1 MVRFRVAYTYI
12 MKNLK
17 TNKINNNAK
26 SYLAKLLATE
36 NISVEHKKVKTAYF
50 DVKSRLLVLPI
61 WKNMNEDITDLLI
74 AHEVGH
80 ALFTPQSGWEDSIIK
95 RKIPKSFLNV
105 IEDARIEK
113 LIKRK
118 YPGLSQSF
126 IRGYRDLINNN
137 FFGTKDKD
145 LDNML
150 LIDRLNIHFKSSH
163 VESPITFTDTYEND
177 VVSRMEK
184 LETFEDVINLAEELS
199 KYCKEEQEEKE
210 QEMQMNGFDDHDFDD
225 FDDEDMDDQ
234 DGDDTS
240 DPSDDEEE
248 QEEEENDSKESDS
261 EGEEEEKDSEEQ
273 KDPINREEPS
283 HGTQSEQEIKGE
295 KAKPVAPPE
304 EVSAETDQSWE
315 NKKENLLDPKSK
327 NNDYIN
333 IHSYKNVNDYITDYK
348 IVLKDFDSIFK
359 KPYREETKDSSAQ
372 RAISKMLLKY
382 RQFNKDQSK
391 KVSYMVK
398 EYEMKKAAAAY
409 SRTKQDKSGI
419 IDPLK
424 LHSYKYNDDIFK
436 RMAITPDGKNHG
448 MMMFIDWSG
457 SMGDKM
463 QPTIHQ
469 LMNLTMFCQ
478 KVNIPFEV
486 YAFSNDS
493 YNRWDREAKHETPK
507 GKSHPKYEEGDI
519 TVDERL
525 NLINFISSR
534 MNAKEYE
541 KGMINLFMLSEKYDN
556 TYYSRRRLYNM
567 DSEEYNAFEE
577 KRNYISSLPHEPN
590 GYSLASTPLN
600 DCVMAAM
607 PMVNAFRKRYAIDK
621 MNTIFLTDGSSDG
634 NDRKVTFAPSVSE
647 KEKRYMTKHSSGY
660 YIVNADYDANL
671 VLRDTKTKKEY
682 MTGYRE
688 MTDHLLEALRE
699 RTGTKVLG
707 FYIASG
713 KKIDRWT
720 MEKYFPTY
728 SLDGQKV
735 FNRKKVLAEFR
746 KNKCLVVKHNSAY
759 DEFYLLAGGNMQVS
773 DGQMA
778 TPSENAKKSEIKRLF
793 TSTLKENKD
802 SRVVLNKFIS
812 QVA

>member
-1 MVRFRVAYTYI
+1 
-12 MKNLK
+12 MKNMK

-126 IRGYRDLINNN
+126 IRGYRDLINND

-163 VESPITFTDTYEND
+163 VESPLTFTDSYESD

-184 LETFEDVINLAEELS
+184 LETFEDVINLADELS
-199 KYCKEEQEEKE
+199 KYCKEEQEQKE
-210 QEMQMNGFDDHDFDD
+210 QEMETNGFDDHDFDD
-225 FDDEDMDDQ
+225 FDNDDFDQ
-234 DGDDTS
+234 DGDDDS
-240 DPSDDEEE
+240 DSSDDEEE
-248 QEEEENDSKESDS
+248 EKSGSKPDDTEGDDDSKD
-261 EGEEEEKDSEEQ
+261 DEEQ
-273 KDPINREEPS
+273 KDPINRDEPS
-283 HGTQSEQEIKGE
+283 SGTQSEKELNGE

-327 NNDYIN
+327 NNEYIN
-333 IHSYKNVNDYITDYK
+333 IHSYKNVNDYIVDYK
-348 IVLKDFDSIFK
+348 TVLSDFDRVLR

-372 RAISKMLLKY
+372 NAISKMISKY

-409 SRTKQDKSGI
+409 SRTKQDKSGV

-457 SMGDKM
+457 SMQDKM
-463 QPTIHQ
+463 TPTIHQ

-493 YNRWDREAKHETPK
+493 YNRWDRESKYTTPK
-507 GKSHPKYEEGDI
+507 GKSHPKYDDGDI

-525 NLINFISSR
+525 SLLNFVSSR

-541 KGMINLFMLSEKYDN
+541 KGMINLFMLSERYDY
-556 TYYSRRRLYNM
+556 TYYSRRRMYNM
-567 DSEEYNAFEE
+567 DSEAFAKYQEQNDYLNA
-577 KRNYISSLPHEPN
+577 LPHEPS
-590 GYSLASTPLN
+590 GYGLASTPLN
-600 DCVMAAM
+600 DCIMAAM

-634 NDRKVTFAPSVSE
+634 NDRYVTFNPTVDE
-647 KEKRYMTKHSSGY
+647 KELRYMTKQPGGY
-660 YIVNADYDANL
+660 YISNTHYESNL

-682 MTGYRE
+682 MTSYRE
-688 MTDHLLEALRE
+688 MTDSLLDALRE
-699 RTGTKVLG
+699 RTGTKILG

-713 KKIDRWT
+713 KKIDRYT
-720 MEKYFPTY
+720 LEKFFPVY
-728 SLDGQKV
+728 SYDKKQKV
-735 FNRKKVLAEFR
+735 FDRKKVMAEYR

-759 DEFYLLAGGNMQVS
+759 DEFYLLAGGNLQVS

-802 SRVVLNKFIS
+802 SRIVLNKFIS

>member
-1 MVRFRVAYTYI
+1 
-12 MKNLK
+12 MKKSENTLKK
-17 TNKINNNAK
+17 TNINKSAK

-61 WKNMNEDITDLLI
+61 WKDMNEDITDLLI

-80 ALFTPQSGWEDSIIK
+80 ALFTPQDGWENAVVE
-95 RKIPKSFLNV
+95 RNIPKSFCNV

-126 IRGYRDLINNN
+126 IRGYRDLINND
-137 FFGTKDKD
+137 FFGTKDVD
-145 LDNML
+145 LNDML

-163 VESPITFTDTYEND
+163 VESPVVFKDAYEKD

-184 LETFEDVINLAEELS
+184 LETFEDVIELADELS
-199 KYCKEEQEEKE
+199 KYCKEEQEEKDKE
-210 QEMQMNGFDDHDFDD
+210 EEMQMNSFDDHDDGDSNYDD
-225 FDDEDMDDQ
+225 NEDYDDDDED
-234 DGDDTS
+234 S
-240 DPSDDEEE
+240 
-248 QEEEENDSKESDS
+248 EEEETNNDSTMGTSNDSDK
-261 EGEEEEKDSEEQ
+261 EEEEVDAK
-273 KDPINREEPS
+273 EEPAMPS
-283 HGTQSEQEIKGE
+283 SGQQSDEELH
-295 KAKPVAPPE
+295 ASASKPVAPFE

-315 NKKENLLDPKSK
+315 DKKEQLLDPKSK
-327 NNDYIN
+327 NNEYIN
-333 IHSYKNVNDYITDYK
+333 IHNYKNVNDYIVDYK
-348 IVLKDFDSIFK
+348 TVLKDFDKVYNNAYLSENDTKSQQRSI
-359 KPYREETKDSSAQ
+359 TQ
-372 RAISKMLLKY
+372 LISRY

-398 EYEMKKAAAAY
+398 EYEMKKAASAY
-409 SRTKQDKSGI
+409 SRTKQDKSGV

-457 SMGDKM
+457 SMADKLT
-463 QPTIHQ
+463 PTIHQ

-486 YAFSNDS
+486 YAFCNDS
-493 YNRWDREAKHETPK
+493 SHSAWDSNAKHITAENKRYPA
-507 GKSHPKYEEGDI
+507 YQEGDV

-525 NLINFISSR
+525 RLLNFVSSR

-541 KGMINLFMLSEKYDN
+541 KGMINLFLLAERYDSSM
-556 TYYSRRRLYNM
+556 YFSRRKWHNM
-567 DSEEYNAFEE
+567 DDAEYDKYSAL
-577 KRNYISSLPHEPN
+577 RSYIHNLPTQPV
-590 GYSLASTPLN
+590 GYGLCSTPLN

-607 PMVNAFRKRYAIDK
+607 PMVSAFRKKYAIDK
-621 MNTIFLTDGSSDG
+621 MNTIFLTDGCSDG
-634 NDRKVTFAPSVSE
+634 NDRYATFNVSE
-647 KEKRYMTKHSSGY
+647 EDIKNKYLTQQKGGY
-660 YIVNADYDANL
+660 YIFRTGYDNQI

-682 MTGYRE
+682 YIERQRE
-688 MTDHLLEALRE
+688 MTDQLLDALRE

-707 FYIASG
+707 FYISSG
-713 KKIDRWT
+713 KTIDRYT
-720 MEKYFPTY
+720 IDKYFPSY
-728 SLDGQKV
+728 SYDKGVKIYD
-735 FNRKKVLAEFR
+735 RKKINQEYR
-746 KNKCLVVKHNSAY
+746 KNKCLVVKDNTAY
-759 DEFYLLAGGNMQVS
+759 DEFYLLAGGNLQVS

-793 TSTLKENKD
+793 TSTLKQNKD

>member
-1 MVRFRVAYTYI
+1 
-12 MKNLK
+12 MKNMK

-61 WKNMNEDITDLLI
+61 WKDMNEDITDLLI

-126 IRGYRDLINNN
+126 IRGYRDLINND

-163 VESPITFTDTYEND
+163 VESPLKFTDSYESD

-184 LETFEDVINLAEELS
+184 LETFEDVINLADELS
-199 KYCKEEQEEKE
+199 KYCKEEQEQKE
-210 QEMQMNGFDDHDFDD
+210 QEMETNGFDDHDFDD
-225 FDDEDMDDQ
+225 FDNDDFDQ
-234 DGDDTS
+234 DGDDDS
-240 DPSDDEEE
+240 DSSDDEEE
-248 QEEEENDSKESDS
+248 EKSGSKPDDTEGDDDSKD
-261 EGEEEEKDSEEQ
+261 DEEQ
-273 KDPINREEPS
+273 KDPINRDEPS
-283 HGTQSEQEIKGE
+283 SGTQSEKELNGE

-327 NNDYIN
+327 NNEYIN
-333 IHSYKNVNDYITDYK
+333 IHSYKNVNDYIVDYK
-348 IVLKDFDSIFK
+348 TVLSDFDRVLR

-372 RAISKMLLKY
+372 NAISKMISKY

-409 SRTKQDKSGI
+409 SRTKQDKSGV

-457 SMGDKM
+457 SMQDKM
-463 QPTIHQ
+463 QSTIHQ

-486 YAFSNDS
+486 YAFSNDT
-493 YNRWDREAKHETPK
+493 YNRWDRESKYTTPK
-507 GKSHPKYEEGDI
+507 GKSHPKYEDGDI

-525 NLINFISSR
+525 SLLNFVSSR

-541 KGMINLFMLSEKYDN
+541 KGMINLFLLSEKFDN
-556 TYYSRRRLYNM
+556 TYYSRRRMFNM
-567 DSEEYNAFEE
+567 DSETFAKYQEQNDYLNA
-577 KRNYISSLPHEPN
+577 LPYEPS
-590 GYSLASTPLN
+590 GYRLASTPLN
-600 DCVMAAM
+600 DCIMAAM

-621 MNTIFLTDGSSDG
+621 MNTIFLTDGCSDG
-634 NDRKVTFAPSVSE
+634 NDRYVNFNPSVDE
-647 KEKRYMTKHSSGY
+647 KEKRFMNKQPGGY
-660 YIVNADYDANL
+660 YISNTHYESNL

-682 MTGYRE
+682 MTSYRE
-688 MTDHLLEALRE
+688 MTDSLLDALRE
-699 RTGTKVLG
+699 RTGTKILG

-713 KKIDRWT
+713 KKIDRYT
-720 MEKYFPTY
+720 LEKFFPAY
-728 SLDGQKV
+728 SYDKKQKV
-735 FNRKKVLAEFR
+735 FDRKKVMAEYR

-759 DEFYLLAGGNMQVS
+759 DEFYLLAGGNLQVS

>member
-1 MVRFRVAYTYI
+1 

-61 WKNMNEDITDLLI
+61 WKDMNEDITDLLI

-145 LDNML
+145 LDKML

-163 VESPITFTDTYEND
+163 VESPLTFTDTYESD

-199 KYCKEEQEEKE
+199 KYCKEEQEQKE
-210 QEMQMNGFDDHDFDD
+210 QEMETNGFDDHDFDD
-225 FDDEDMDDQ
+225 FEDDDFDDQ
-234 DGDDTS
+234 DGDDDS
-240 DPSDDEEE
+240 DSSDDEEE
-248 QEEEENDSKESDS
+248 ENSGSKPDDTEGDDDSKD
-261 EGEEEEKDSEEQ
+261 DEEQ
-273 KDPINREEPS
+273 KDPINRDEPS
-283 HGTQSEQEIKGE
+283 AGTQSEKELKGE

-327 NNDYIN
+327 NNEYIN
-333 IHSYKNVNDYITDYK
+333 IHNYKNVNDYIVDYK
-348 IVLKDFDSIFK
+348 TVLSDFDRELR
-359 KPYREETKDSSAQ
+359 KPYREETKNSSAQ
-372 RAISKMLLKY
+372 NAISKMISKY

-436 RMAITPDGKNHG
+436 RMAITPNGKNHG

-457 SMGDKM
+457 SMQDKM
-463 QPTIHQ
+463 TPTIHQ

-493 YNRWDREAKHETPK
+493 YNRWDRESKYETPK
-507 GKSHPKYEEGDI
+507 GKSHPKYEDGDI

-525 NLINFISSR
+525 SLLNFVSSR

-541 KGMINLFMLSEKYDN
+541 KGMINLFMLSEKFDY
-556 TYYSRRRLYNM
+556 TYYSRRRMYNM
-567 DSEEYNAFEE
+567 DSEAFAKYQEQNDYLNA
-577 KRNYISSLPHEPN
+577 LPHEPS

-600 DCVMAAM
+600 DCIMASM

-634 NDRKVTFAPSVSE
+634 NDRYVTFNPTVDE
-647 KEKRYMTKHSSGY
+647 KELRYMTKQPGGY
-660 YIVNADYDANL
+660 YITNTNYESNL

-682 MTGYRE
+682 TTSYRQ
-688 MTDHLLEALRE
+688 MTDSLLDALRE

-707 FYIASG
+707 FYISSG
-713 KKIDRWT
+713 KKIDRYT
-720 MEKYFPTY
+720 LEKYFPVY
-728 SLDGQKV
+728 SYDKTEKV
-735 FNRKKVLAEFR
+735 FDRKKVMAEYR

-759 DEFYLLAGGNMQVS
+759 DEFYLLAGGNLQVS

>member
-1 MVRFRVAYTYI
+1 
-12 MKNLK
+12 MKNMK
-17 TNKINNNAK
+17 TNKINNQAK

-36 NISVEHKKVKTAYF
+36 NISVEHKKVQTAYF

-74 AHEVGH
+74 SHEVGH
-80 ALFTPQSGWEDSIIK
+80 ALFTPSSGWQDAVVEK
-95 RKIPKSFLNV
+95 KIPKSFLNV

-126 IRGYRDLINNN
+126 IRGYRDLINND

-145 LDNML
+145 LDDML

-163 VESPITFTDTYEND
+163 VESPITFTDEYEND
-177 VVSRMEK
+177 VVSRMNK
-184 LETFEDVINLAEELS
+184 LETFDDVINLAEELS
-199 KYCKEEQEEKE
+199 EYCKDEAEQKE
-210 QEMQMNGFDDHDFDD
+210 QEMESETASDNDYDGEDDDD
-225 FDDEDMDDQ
+225 MR
-234 DGDDTS
+234 DGESQSQPDNNEE
-240 DPSDDEEE
+240 DDEEE
-248 QEEEENDSKESDS
+248 NTGSKNSEDEGEDDTKDS
-261 EGEEEEKDSEEQ
+261 EEEQ
-273 KDPINREEPS
+273 KDPINRDEPS
-283 HGTQSEQEIKGE
+283 SGQQSDTDLQGE
-295 KAKPVAPPE
+295 PAKPAEIPE
-304 EVSAETDQSWE
+304 EVSAETDKSWE

-327 NNDYIN
+327 NNEYIN
-333 IHSYKNVNDYITDYK
+333 IHNYKNVNDYIVDYK
-348 IVLKDFDSIFK
+348 TVLKDFDLKFRQ
-359 KPYREETKDSSAQ
+359 PYKEETKSLSTQ
-372 RAISKMLLKY
+372 NAISKMISNF

-398 EYEMKKAAAAY
+398 EYEMKKAASAY
-409 SRTKQDKSGI
+409 SRTQQDKSGI
-419 IDPLK
+419 VDPLK

-436 RMAITPDGKNHG
+436 RMAVTPDGKNHG

-457 SMGDKM
+457 SMHDKIT
-463 QPTIHQ
+463 PTIHQ

-486 YAFSNDS
+486 YAFSNDGRAYRDDTRKDKKSPS
-493 YNRWDREAKHETPK
+493 YQD
-507 GKSHPKYEEGDI
+507 GDI
-519 TVDERL
+519 TVDERMSLL
-525 NLINFISSR
+525 NFVSSR

-541 KGMINLFMLSEKYDN
+541 KGMINLFMLSEKYN
-556 TYYSRRRLYNM
+556 QKYNFNGMSRRKVYDLPA
-567 DSEEYNAFEE
+567 EEYNKILEE
-577 KRNYISSLPHEPN
+577 SNYINDLPREPQ
-590 GYSLASTPLN
+590 GYHMCSTPLN
-600 DCVMAAM
+600 DCIMAAM

-634 NDRKVTFAPSVSE
+634 NDRIVIMNPS
-647 KEKRYMTKHSSGY
+647 KEETQKRHLHKQEGGY
-660 YIVNADYDANL
+660 YIGYASYNSNL

-682 MTGYRE
+682 NDIGRRN
-688 MTDHLLEALRE
+688 MTDGLLDALRE

-707 FYIASG
+707 FYISSG
-713 KKIDRWT
+713 KKIDRYT
-720 MEKYFPTY
+720 LEKYFPVY
-728 SLDGQKV
+728 SYDKKQKV
-735 FNRKKVLAEFR
+735 FDRKKVMAEYR

-759 DEFYLLAGGNMQVS
+759 DEFYLLAGGNLQVS

>member
-1 MVRFRVAYTYI
+1 M
-12 MKNLK
+12 MKKSETTLK

-26 SYLAKLLATE
+26 SFLAKLLATE

-61 WKNMNEDITDLLI
+61 WKDMNEDITDLLI

-80 ALFTPQSGWEDSIIK
+80 ALFTPQDGWEDAVIE
-95 RKIPKSFLNV
+95 RKIPKSFCNV

-113 LIKRK
+113 LIKRR

-126 IRGYRDLINNN
+126 IKGYRDLINND

-145 LDNML
+145 LNNML

-163 VESPITFTDTYEND
+163 VESPLTFTDSYEKD

-184 LETFEDVINLAEELS
+184 LETFEDVIELADELS

-210 QEMQMNGFDDHDFDD
+210 QEMQTNGFDEHG
-225 FDDEDMDDQ
+225 FDDEDFGLNDADNDDLDDQ
-234 DGDDTS
+234 DDE
-240 DPSDDEEE
+240 DEEE
-248 QEEEENDSKESDS
+248 NSASKSDDDKDDD
-261 EGEEEEKDSEEQ
+261 GDIKDEEEEKS
-273 KDPINREEPS
+273 NEPS
-283 HGTQSEQEIKGE
+283 AGIQSEQKLNGLPS
-295 KAKPVAPPE
+295 KPVTLPE

-315 NKKENLLDPKSK
+315 DKKENLLDPASK
-327 NNDYIN
+327 NNEYIN
-333 IHSYKNVNDYITDYK
+333 IHNYKNVNDYIIDYK
-348 IVLKDFDSIFK
+348 TVLKDFDK
-359 KPYREETKDSSAQ
+359 ALRKPYQEETESKFGQKS
-372 RAISKMLLKY
+372 ISKMISKY

-398 EYEMKKAAAAY
+398 EYEMKKAASAY

-436 RMAITPDGKNHG
+436 RMSITPDGKNHG

-457 SMGDKM
+457 SMADKM
-463 QPTIHQ
+463 TPTIHQ

-486 YAFSNDS
+486 YAFSND
-493 YNRWDREAKHETPK
+493 NGNRRWDSAALHETPK
-507 GKSHPKYEEGDI
+507 DKSRPKYEEGDV

-525 NLINFISSR
+525 KLLNFVSSR

-541 KGMINLFMLSEKYDN
+541 KGMINLFLLSERYDN
-556 TYYSRRRLYNM
+556 TLWYMSRKQYNSL
-567 DSEEYNAFEE
+567 DSDEYDKYLA
-577 KRNYISSLPHEPN
+577 KRNYLDNLPSEPA
-590 GYSLASTPLN
+590 GYGLCSTPLN
-600 DCVMAAM
+600 DCIMASM
-607 PMVNAFRKRYAIDK
+607 PMVNAFRKKYAIDK
-621 MNTIFLTDGSSDG
+621 MNTIFLTDGASDG
-634 NDRKVTFAPSVSE
+634 NDRYVMLNPSKDE
-647 KEKRYMTKHSSGY
+647 ITRRYLTKQPGGY
-660 YIVNADYDANL
+660 YVTGTEYDNNI

-682 MTGYRE
+682 NLERTRD
-688 MTDHLLEALRE
+688 MTDQLLDALRE

-707 FYIASG
+707 FYISSG

-720 MEKYFPTY
+720 LNKYFPDY
-728 SLDGQKV
+728 AYEKNEKV
-735 FNRKKVLAEFR
+735 FDRKKVMAEFR
-746 KNKCLVVKHNSAY
+746 KNKCLVVKDNTAY
-759 DEFYLLAGGNMQVS
+759 DEFYLLAGGELQIS

-793 TSTLKENKD
+793 TSTLKQNKD

>member
-1 MVRFRVAYTYI
+1 
-12 MKNLK
+12 MKNMK

-61 WKNMNEDITDLLI
+61 WKDMNEDITDLLI

-184 LETFEDVINLAEELS
+184 LETFEDVINLADELS
-199 KYCKEEQEEKE
+199 KYCKEEQEQKE
-210 QEMQMNGFDDHDFDD
+210 QEMQTNGFDDHDFDD
-225 FDDEDMDDQ
+225 FDNDDFDQ
-234 DGDDTS
+234 DGDNDS
-240 DPSDDEEE
+240 DSSDDEEE
-248 QEEEENDSKESDS
+248 EKSGSKPDDTEGDDDS
-261 EGEEEEKDSEEQ
+261 KDSEEQ
-273 KDPINREEPS
+273 ESGNQSEKPS
-283 HGTQSEQEIKGE
+283 SGTQSEQELKGE
-295 KAKPVAPPE
+295 KSKPVAPPE

-327 NNDYIN
+327 NNEYIN
-333 IHSYKNVNDYITDYK
+333 IHSYKNVNDYIVDYK
-348 IVLKDFDSIFK
+348 TVLSDFDRVFR
-359 KPYREETKDSSAQ
+359 KPYKEETKDTSAQ
-372 RAISKMLLKY
+372 NAISKMISKY

-457 SMGDKM
+457 SMQDKM
-463 QPTIHQ
+463 TPTIHQ

-493 YNRWDREAKHETPK
+493 YNKWDRESKYTTPK
-507 GKSHPKYEEGDI
+507 GKSHPKYEDGDI

-525 NLINFISSR
+525 SLLNFVSSR

-541 KGMINLFMLSEKYDN
+541 KGMINLFMLSERYDY
-556 TYYSRRRLYNM
+556 TYYSRRRMYNM
-567 DSEEYNAFEE
+567 DSEEFNKFQERNDYLNA
-577 KRNYISSLPHEPN
+577 LPHEPS
-590 GYSLASTPLN
+590 GYGLASTPLN
-600 DCVMAAM
+600 DCIMASM

-634 NDRKVTFAPSVSE
+634 NDRYVTFNPTVDE
-647 KEKRYMTKHSSGY
+647 KELRYMTKQPGGY
-660 YIVNADYDANL
+660 YISNTHYDNNL

-682 MTGYRE
+682 MTSYRD
-688 MTDHLLEALRE
+688 MTDSLLDALRQ

-713 KKIDRWT
+713 KKLDRYT
-720 MEKYFPTY
+720 LEKYFPTY
-728 SLDGQKV
+728 SFDKKQKV
-735 FNRKKVLAEFR
+735 FDRKKVMAEYR

-759 DEFYLLAGGNMQVS
+759 DEFYLLAGGNLQVS

>member
-1 MVRFRVAYTYI
+1 
-12 MKNLK
+12 MKNMK

-61 WKNMNEDITDLLI
+61 WKDMNEDITDLLI

-163 VESPITFTDTYEND
+163 VESPLTFTDSYESD

-184 LETFEDVINLAEELS
+184 LETFEDVINLADELS
-199 KYCKEEQEEKE
+199 KYCKEEQEQKE
-210 QEMQMNGFDDHDFDD
+210 QEMETNGFDDHDFDD
-225 FDDEDMDDQ
+225 FDNDDFDQ
-234 DGDDTS
+234 DGDDDS
-240 DPSDDEEE
+240 DSSDDEEE
-248 QEEEENDSKESDS
+248 EKSGSKPDDTEGDDDSKD
-261 EGEEEEKDSEEQ
+261 DEEQ
-273 KDPINREEPS
+273 KDPINRDEPS
-283 HGTQSEQEIKGE
+283 SGTQSEKELNGE

-327 NNDYIN
+327 NNEYIN
-333 IHSYKNVNDYITDYK
+333 IHSYKNVNDYIVDYK
-348 IVLKDFDSIFK
+348 TVLSDFDRVLR

-372 RAISKMLLKY
+372 NAISKMISKY

-457 SMGDKM
+457 SMQDKM
-463 QPTIHQ
+463 TPTIHQ

-493 YNRWDREAKHETPK
+493 YNKWDRESKYTTPK
-507 GKSHPKYEEGDI
+507 GKSHPKYEDGDI

-525 NLINFISSR
+525 SLLNFVSSR

-541 KGMINLFMLSEKYDN
+541 KGMINLFMLSERYDY
-556 TYYSRRRLYNM
+556 TYYSRRRMYNM
-567 DSEEYNAFEE
+567 DSEEFNKFQERNDYLNA
-577 KRNYISSLPHEPN
+577 LPHEPS
-590 GYSLASTPLN
+590 GYGLASTPLN
-600 DCVMAAM
+600 DCIMASM

-634 NDRKVTFAPSVSE
+634 NDRYVTFNPTVDE
-647 KEKRYMTKHSSGY
+647 KELRYMTKQPGGY
-660 YIVNADYDANL
+660 YISNTHYDNNL

-682 MTGYRE
+682 MTSYRD
-688 MTDHLLEALRE
+688 MTDSLLDALRQ

-713 KKIDRWT
+713 KKLDRYT
-720 MEKYFPTY
+720 LEKYFPTY
-728 SLDGQKV
+728 SFDKKQKV
-735 FNRKKVLAEFR
+735 FDRKKVMAEYR

-759 DEFYLLAGGNMQVS
+759 DEFYLLAGGNLQVS

>member
-1 MVRFRVAYTYI
+1 
-12 MKNLK
+12 MKNMK

-126 IRGYRDLINNN
+126 IRGYRDLINND

-163 VESPITFTDTYEND
+163 VESPLKFTDSYESG

-184 LETFEDVINLAEELS
+184 LETFEDVINLADELS
-199 KYCKEEQEEKE
+199 KYCKEEQEQKE
-210 QEMQMNGFDDHDFDD
+210 QEMETNGFDDHDFDD
-225 FDDEDMDDQ
+225 FDNDDFDQ
-234 DGDDTS
+234 DGDDDS
-240 DPSDDEEE
+240 DSSDDEEE
-248 QEEEENDSKESDS
+248 EKSGSKPDDTEGDDDSKD
-261 EGEEEEKDSEEQ
+261 DEEQ
-273 KDPINREEPS
+273 KDPINRDEPS
-283 HGTQSEQEIKGE
+283 SGTQSEKELNGE

-327 NNDYIN
+327 NNEYIN
-333 IHSYKNVNDYITDYK
+333 IHSYKNVNDYIVDYK
-348 IVLKDFDSIFK
+348 TVLSDFDRVLR

-372 RAISKMLLKY
+372 NAISKMISKY

-409 SRTKQDKSGI
+409 SRTKQDKSGV

-457 SMGDKM
+457 SMQDKM
-463 QPTIHQ
+463 TPTIHQ

-493 YNRWDREAKHETPK
+493 YNRWDRQSKYETPK
-507 GKSHPKYEEGDI
+507 GKSHPKYEDGDI

-525 NLINFISSR
+525 SLLNFVSSR

-541 KGMINLFMLSEKYDN
+541 KGMINLFMLSEKFDY
-556 TYYSRRRLYNM
+556 TYYSRRRMYNM
-567 DSEEYNAFEE
+567 DSEAFAKYQEQNDYLNA
-577 KRNYISSLPHEPN
+577 LPHEPS
-590 GYSLASTPLN
+590 GYGLASTPLN
-600 DCVMAAM
+600 DCIMAAM

-634 NDRKVTFAPSVSE
+634 NDRYVTFNPTVDE
-647 KEKRYMTKHSSGY
+647 KELRYMTKQPGGY
-660 YIVNADYDANL
+660 YISNTHYESNL

-682 MTGYRE
+682 MTSYRE
-688 MTDHLLEALRE
+688 MTDSLLDALRE
-699 RTGTKVLG
+699 RTGTKILG

-713 KKIDRWT
+713 KKIDRYT
-720 MEKYFPTY
+720 LEKFFPVY
-728 SLDGQKV
+728 SYDKKQKV
-735 FNRKKVLAEFR
+735 FDRKKVMAEYR

-759 DEFYLLAGGNMQVS
+759 DEFYLLAGGNLQVS

>member
-1 MVRFRVAYTYI
+1 
-12 MKNLK
+12 MKNMK

-126 IRGYRDLINNN
+126 IRGYRDLINND

-163 VESPITFTDTYEND
+163 VESPLKFTDSYESD

-184 LETFEDVINLAEELS
+184 LETFEDVINLADELS
-199 KYCKEEQEEKE
+199 KYCKEEQEQKE
-210 QEMQMNGFDDHDFDD
+210 QEMETNGFDDHDFDD
-225 FDDEDMDDQ
+225 FDNDDFDQ
-234 DGDDTS
+234 DGDDDS
-240 DPSDDEEE
+240 DSSDDEEE
-248 QEEEENDSKESDS
+248 EKSGSKPDDTEGDDDSKD
-261 EGEEEEKDSEEQ
+261 DEEQ
-273 KDPINREEPS
+273 KDPINRDKPS
-283 HGTQSEQEIKGE
+283 AGKQSEQELKGE
-295 KAKPVAPPE
+295 EAKPVAPPE

-315 NKKENLLDPKSK
+315 DKKENLLDPKSK
-327 NNDYIN
+327 NNEYIN
-333 IHSYKNVNDYITDYK
+333 IHSYKNVNDYIVDYK
-348 IVLKDFDSIFK
+348 TVLSDFDRVLR

-372 RAISKMLLKY
+372 NAISKMISKY

-409 SRTKQDKSGI
+409 SRTKQDKSGV

-457 SMGDKM
+457 SMQDKM
-463 QPTIHQ
+463 TPTIHQ

-493 YNRWDREAKHETPK
+493 YNRWDRESKYTTPK
-507 GKSHPKYEEGDI
+507 GKSHPKYDDGDI

-525 NLINFISSR
+525 SLLNFVSSR

-541 KGMINLFMLSEKYDN
+541 KGMINLFMLSEKFDY
-556 TYYSRRRLYNM
+556 TYYSRRRMYNM
-567 DSEEYNAFEE
+567 DSEAFAKYQEQNDYLNA
-577 KRNYISSLPHEPN
+577 LPHEPS

-600 DCVMAAM
+600 DCIMAAM

-634 NDRKVTFAPSVSE
+634 NDRYVTFNPTVDE
-647 KEKRYMTKHSSGY
+647 KELRYMTKQPGGY
-660 YIVNADYDANL
+660 YISNTHYESNL

-682 MTGYRE
+682 MTSYRD
-688 MTDHLLEALRE
+688 MTDSLLDALRE
-699 RTGTKVLG
+699 RTGTKILG

-713 KKIDRWT
+713 KKIDRYT
-720 MEKYFPTY
+720 LEKFFPVY
-728 SLDGQKV
+728 SYDKKQKV
-735 FNRKKVLAEFR
+735 FDRKKVMAEYR

-759 DEFYLLAGGNMQVS
+759 DEFYLLAGGNLQVS

>member
-1 MVRFRVAYTYI
+1 
-12 MKNLK
+12 MKNANTK
-17 TNKINNNAK
+17 KINNNAK

-36 NISVEHKKVKTAYF
+36 NISVEHKKVQTAYF

-145 LDNML
+145 LDKML

-163 VESPITFTDTYEND
+163 VESPITFTDSYEND
-177 VVSRMEK
+177 IVSRMEK
-184 LETFEDVINLAEELS
+184 LETFEDVIELADELA
-199 KYCKEEQEEKE
+199 KYCKKEEKQKE
-210 QEMQMNGFDDHDFDD
+210 QEMETNGFDDHDFDD
-225 FDDEDMDDQ
+225 LDDDDFDDQ
-234 DGDDTS
+234 DGDDDS
-240 DPSDDEEE
+240 DSSDDEEE
-248 QEEEENDSKESDS
+248 EKSGSKPDDTEGDDDSKD
-261 EGEEEEKDSEEQ
+261 DEEQ
-273 KDPINREEPS
+273 NESSNRDDKQEPS
-283 HGTQSEQEIKGE
+283 AGIQSEKELKGE

-315 NKKENLLDPKSK
+315 SKKSDLLDPESK
-327 NNDYIN
+327 NNEYIN
-333 IHSYKNVNDYITDYK
+333 IHSYKNVNDYIVDYK
-348 IVLKDFDSIFK
+348 TVLSDFDRVLR
-359 KPYREETKDSSAQ
+359 KPYREQTKDTSAQ
-372 RAISKMLLKY
+372 IAISKMISKF
-382 RQFNKDQSK
+382 RKFNKDQSK

-436 RMAITPDGKNHG
+436 RMAVTPDGKNHG

-457 SMGDKM
+457 SMQDKITA
-463 QPTIHQ
+463 TIHQ

-493 YNRWDREAKHETPK
+493 YNRWDRDARYETQKDKKTP
-507 GKSHPKYEEGDI
+507 SYQDGDV
-519 TVDERL
+519 TVDERMSLL
-525 NLINFISSR
+525 NFVSSR

-541 KGMINLFMLSEKYDN
+541 KGMINLFLIAEKFDYS
-556 TYYSRRRLYNM
+556 YYSRRRMYNM
-567 DSEEYNAFEE
+567 NADDFREYED
-577 KRNYISSLPHEPN
+577 KRNYINSLPHEPA
-590 GYSLASTPLN
+590 GYSLCSTPLN
-600 DCVMAAM
+600 DCIMAAM
-607 PMVNAFRKRYAIDK
+607 PMVTAFRKRYGIDK

-634 NDRKVTFAPSVSE
+634 NDRYVMFNPSE
-647 KEKRYMTKHSSGY
+647 HEIEKRYMTKQQGGY
-660 YIVNADYDANL
+660 YLASTHYENNL
-671 VLRDTKTKKEY
+671 VLRDPKTKKEY
-682 MTGYRE
+682 MTSYRG
-688 MTDHLLEALRE
+688 MTENLLDALRE

-707 FYIASG
+707 FYISSG
-713 KKIDRWT
+713 KRIDRYALD
-720 MEKYFPTY
+720 KYFPTHSY
-728 SLDGQKV
+728 DGTEKV
-735 FNRKKVLAEFR
+735 FDRKKVMADFR

-759 DEFYLLAGGNMQVS
+759 DEFYLLAGGELQVS

-793 TSTLKENKD
+793 TSTLKSNRD
-802 SRVVLNKFIS
+802 SRIVLNKFIS

>member
-1 MVRFRVAYTYI
+1 
-12 MKNLK
+12 MKNANIK
-17 TNKINNNAK
+17 KINNNAK

-36 NISVEHKKVKTAYF
+36 NISVEHKKVQTAYF

-80 ALFTPQSGWEDSIIK
+80 ALFTPQSGWEESIVK

-105 IEDARIEK
+105 LEDARIEK

-126 IRGYRDLINNN
+126 IKGYRDLINNN

-145 LDNML
+145 LDKML
-150 LIDRLNIHFKSSH
+150 LIDRINIHFKSSH
-163 VESPITFTDTYEND
+163 VESPLTFTDTYESD
-177 VVSRMEK
+177 VISRIEK
-184 LETFEDVINLAEELS
+184 LETFEQVVDLADELA
-199 KYCKEEQEEKE
+199 KYCKKEQEEKQ
-210 QEMQMNGFDDHDFDD
+210 QEMESMGFDNHNFDD
-225 FDDEDMDDQ
+225 LGDDYDQ
-234 DGDDTS
+234 DGDDVS
-240 DPSDDEEE
+240 DPSD
-248 QEEEENDSKESDS
+248 EEENEEEKSGSKKSDSK
-261 EGEEEEKDSEEQ
+261 GEEETKDSDEEQ
-273 KDPINREEPS
+273 KSEPQEKPS
-283 HGTQSEQEIKGE
+283 SGTQSDQELNGE

-315 NKKENLLDPKSK
+315 DKKENLLDPKSK
-327 NNDYIN
+327 NNEYIN
-333 IHSYKNVNDYITDYK
+333 IHSYKNVNDYIVDYK
-348 IVLKDFDSIFK
+348 TVLSDFDRVLR
-359 KPYREETKDSSAQ
+359 KPYKEETKDTSAQ
-372 RAISKMLLKY
+372 NAISKMISNY
-382 RQFNKDQSK
+382 RKFTKDQSK

-457 SMGDKM
+457 SMQDKM
-463 QPTIHQ
+463 TATIHQ

-493 YNRWDREAKHETPK
+493 YSKWDREARFETPQ
-507 GKSHPKYEEGDI
+507 GRRSPKYEEGDI

-525 NLINFISSR
+525 SLFNYVSSR

-541 KGMINLFMLSEKYDN
+541 KGMINLFLLAEKYD
-556 TYYSRRRLYNM
+556 YKFYSRRRFWNM
-567 DSEEYNAFEE
+567 DPDERLEYERHNDYLNA
-577 KRNYISSLPHEPN
+577 LPHEPS
-590 GYSLASTPLN
+590 GYSLCSTPLN
-600 DCVMAAM
+600 DCIMAAM
-607 PMVNAFRKRYAIDK
+607 PMVNAFRKRYSIDK

-634 NDRKVTFAPSVSE
+634 NDRYVTFNPSE
-647 KEKRYMTKHSSGY
+647 EEIEQNYMTKQVGGY
-660 YIVNADYDANL
+660 YIRNTNYKNNL
-671 VLRDTKTKKEY
+671 VLRDSKTKKEY
-682 MTGYRE
+682 MCQGYRDT
-688 MTDHLLEALRE
+688 TDHLLDALRE

-707 FYIASG
+707 FYISSG
-713 KKIDRWT
+713 KKIDRYT
-720 MEKYFPTY
+720 LEKYFPSY
-728 SLDGQKV
+728 SYDGTEKV
-735 FNRKKVLAEFR
+735 FDRKKVMAEYR
-746 KNKCLVVKHNSAY
+746 KNKCLVVKHNCAY

-793 TSTLKENKD
+793 TSTLKSNRD

>member
-1 MVRFRVAYTYI
+1 
-12 MKNLK
+12 MKNMK
-17 TNKINNNAK
+17 TKKINNNAK

-126 IRGYRDLINNN
+126 IRGYRDLINND

-163 VESPITFTDTYEND
+163 VESPLKFTDSYESD

-184 LETFEDVINLAEELS
+184 LETFEDVINLADELS
-199 KYCKEEQEEKE
+199 KYCKEEQEQKE
-210 QEMQMNGFDDHDFDD
+210 QEMETNGFDDHDFDD
-225 FDDEDMDDQ
+225 FDNDDFDQ
-234 DGDDTS
+234 DGDDDS
-240 DPSDDEEE
+240 DSSDDEEE
-248 QEEEENDSKESDS
+248 EKSGSKPDDTEGDDDSKD
-261 EGEEEEKDSEEQ
+261 DEEQ
-273 KDPINREEPS
+273 KDPINRDEPS
-283 HGTQSEQEIKGE
+283 SGTQSEKELNGE

-327 NNDYIN
+327 NNEYIN
-333 IHSYKNVNDYITDYK
+333 IHSYKNVNDYIVDYK
-348 IVLKDFDSIFK
+348 TVLSDFDRVLR

-372 RAISKMLLKY
+372 NAISKMISKY

-409 SRTKQDKSGI
+409 SRTKQDKSGV

-457 SMGDKM
+457 SMQDKM
-463 QPTIHQ
+463 TPTIHQ

-493 YNRWDREAKHETPK
+493 YNRWDRESKYTTPK
-507 GKSHPKYEEGDI
+507 GKSHPKYDDGDI

-525 NLINFISSR
+525 SLLNFVSSR

-541 KGMINLFMLSEKYDN
+541 KGMINLFMLSEKFDY
-556 TYYSRRRLYNM
+556 TYYSRRRMYNM
-567 DSEEYNAFEE
+567 DSEAFAKYQEQNDYLNA
-577 KRNYISSLPHEPN
+577 LPHEPS

-600 DCVMAAM
+600 DCIMAAM

-634 NDRKVTFAPSVSE
+634 NDRYVTFNPTVDE
-647 KEKRYMTKHSSGY
+647 KELRYMTKQPGGY
-660 YIVNADYDANL
+660 YISNTHYESNL

-682 MTGYRE
+682 MTSYRE
-688 MTDHLLEALRE
+688 MTDSLLDALRE

-713 KKIDRWT
+713 KKIDRYT
-720 MEKYFPTY
+720 LEKYFPVY
-728 SLDGQKV
+728 SYDKKQKV
-735 FNRKKVLAEFR
+735 FDRKKVMAEYR

-759 DEFYLLAGGNMQVS
+759 DEFYLLAGGNLQVS

>member
-1 MVRFRVAYTYI
+1 
-12 MKNLK
+12 MKNMK

-126 IRGYRDLINNN
+126 IRGYRDLINND

-163 VESPITFTDTYEND
+163 VESPLKFTDSYESD

-184 LETFEDVINLAEELS
+184 LETFEDVINLADELS
-199 KYCKEEQEEKE
+199 KYCKEEQEQKE
-210 QEMQMNGFDDHDFDD
+210 QEMETNGFDDHDFDD
-225 FDDEDMDDQ
+225 FDNDDFDQ
-234 DGDDTS
+234 DGDDDS
-240 DPSDDEEE
+240 DSSDDEEE
-248 QEEEENDSKESDS
+248 EKSGSKPDDTEGDDDSKD
-261 EGEEEEKDSEEQ
+261 DEEQ
-273 KDPINREEPS
+273 KDPINRDEPS
-283 HGTQSEQEIKGE
+283 SGTQSEKELNGE

-327 NNDYIN
+327 NNEYIN
-333 IHSYKNVNDYITDYK
+333 IHSYKNVNDYIVDYK
-348 IVLKDFDSIFK
+348 TVLSDFDRVLR

-372 RAISKMLLKY
+372 NAISKMISKY

-409 SRTKQDKSGI
+409 SRTKQDKSGV

-457 SMGDKM
+457 SMQDKM
-463 QPTIHQ
+463 TPTIHQ

-493 YNRWDREAKHETPK
+493 YNRWDRESKYTTPK
-507 GKSHPKYEEGDI
+507 GKSHPKYDDGDI

-525 NLINFISSR
+525 SLLNFVSSR

-541 KGMINLFMLSEKYDN
+541 KGMINLFMLSEKFDY
-556 TYYSRRRLYNM
+556 TYYSRRRMYNM
-567 DSEEYNAFEE
+567 DSEAFAKYQEQNDYLNA
-577 KRNYISSLPHEPN
+577 LPHEPS

-600 DCVMAAM
+600 DCIMAAM

-634 NDRKVTFAPSVSE
+634 NDRYVTFNPTVDE
-647 KEKRYMTKHSSGY
+647 KELRYMTKQPGGY
-660 YIVNADYDANL
+660 YISNTHYESNL

-682 MTGYRE
+682 MTSYRE
-688 MTDHLLEALRE
+688 MTDSLLDALRE
-699 RTGTKVLG
+699 RTGTKILG

-713 KKIDRWT
+713 KKIDRYT
-720 MEKYFPTY
+720 LEKFFPVY
-728 SLDGQKV
+728 SYDKKQKV
-735 FNRKKVLAEFR
+735 FDRKKVMAEYR

-759 DEFYLLAGGNMQVS
+759 DEFYLLAGGNLQVS

>member
-1 MVRFRVAYTYI
+1 
-12 MKNLK
+12 MKNMK

-61 WKNMNEDITDLLI
+61 WKDMNEDITDLLI

-113 LIKRK
+113 LIKRR

-126 IRGYRDLINNN
+126 IKGYRDLINNN
-137 FFGTKDKD
+137 FFGTDGKDF
-145 LDNML
+145 NEML

-163 VESPITFTDTYEND
+163 VESPLTFDDSYESD
-177 VVSRMEK
+177 VVKRIEK
-184 LETFEDVINLAEELS
+184 LETFEEVIDLADELA
-199 KYCKEEQEEKE
+199 KYCKKEQEEKE
-210 QEMQMNGFDDHDFDD
+210 EEMETYGFDDHDFDD
-225 FDDEDMDDQ
+225 LDENDLDQ
-234 DGDDTS
+234 DGESVS
-240 DPSDDEEE
+240 DPSDEKEDEEE
-248 QEEEENDSKESDS
+248 KSGSKNSDDKGKEET
-261 EGEEEEKDSEEQ
+261 KDAEEQ
-273 KDPINREEPS
+273 KSDTDSQEPS
-283 HGTQSEQEIKGE
+283 SGNQSDTELKGE
-295 KAKPVAPPE
+295 EAKPAKPVEEIE

-315 NKKENLLDPKSK
+315 DKKDNLLDPTSK
-327 NNDYIN
+327 NNEYIN
-333 IHSYKNVNDYITDYK
+333 IHNYKNVNDYIVDYK
-348 IVLKDFDSIFK
+348 TVLSDFDRIFR
-359 KPYREETKDSSAQ
+359 KPFNEETKSTITQNSIN
-372 RAISKMLLKY
+372 RLIKEY
-382 RQFNKDQSK
+382 RKFTKDQSK

-409 SRTKQDKSGI
+409 SRTKQDKSGV

-457 SMGDKM
+457 SMHDKIT
-463 QPTIHQ
+463 PTIHQ

-486 YAFSNDS
+486 YAFSNDTRNEDDKGWRS
-493 YNRWDREAKHETPK
+493 RYYDDENTTPK
-507 GKSHPKYEEGDI
+507 GRKGPKYQDGDV

-525 NLINFISSR
+525 SLLNFVSSR

-541 KGMINLFMLSEKYDN
+541 KGMINLFMLAVKNSPE
-556 TYYSRRRLYNM
+556 YYSRRRMYNM
-567 DSEEYNAFEE
+567 SAEEYNDFQDQQDYVS
-577 KRNYISSLPHEPN
+577 NLPYEPS
-590 GYSLASTPLN
+590 GYHMCSTPLN
-600 DCVMAAM
+600 DCIMAAM
-607 PMVNAFRKRYAIDK
+607 PMVTAFRKRYAIDK

-634 NDRKVTFAPSVSE
+634 NDRKVFINPSEAE
-647 KEKRYMTKHSSGY
+647 KQSRHLFKREGHFIGNT
-660 YIVNADYDANL
+660 DYESNI
-671 VLRDTKTKKEY
+671 VLRDTVTKKEY
-682 MTGYRE
+682 ANSGRRE
-688 MTDHLLEALRE
+688 MTDHLLDALRQ

-707 FYIASG
+707 FYISSG

-720 MEKYFPTY
+720 MDRFFPQY
-728 SLDGQKV
+728 SYDKTDKV
-735 FNRKKVLAEFR
+735 FDRKKVMAEYR
-746 KNKCLVVKHNSAY
+746 KNKCLVVKHNTAY
-759 DEFYLLAGGNMQVS
+759 DEFYLLAGGQMKVE

-793 TSTLKENKD
+793 TSTLKQNKD

>member
-1 MVRFRVAYTYI
+1 
-12 MKNLK
+12 MKNMK

-126 IRGYRDLINNN
+126 IRGYRDLINND

-163 VESPITFTDTYEND
+163 VESPLTFTDSYESD

-184 LETFEDVINLAEELS
+184 LETFEDVINLADELS
-199 KYCKEEQEEKE
+199 KYCKEEQEQKE
-210 QEMQMNGFDDHDFDD
+210 QEMETNGFDDHDFDD
-225 FDDEDMDDQ
+225 FDNDDFDQ
-234 DGDDTS
+234 DGDDDS
-240 DPSDDEEE
+240 DSSDDEEE
-248 QEEEENDSKESDS
+248 EKSGSKPDDTEGDDDSKD
-261 EGEEEEKDSEEQ
+261 DEEQ
-273 KDPINREEPS
+273 KDPINRDEPS
-283 HGTQSEQEIKGE
+283 SGTQSEKELNGE

-327 NNDYIN
+327 NNEYIN
-333 IHSYKNVNDYITDYK
+333 IHSYKNVNDYIVDYK
-348 IVLKDFDSIFK
+348 TVLSDFDRVLR
-359 KPYREETKDSSAQ
+359 KPYREETKDLSAQ
-372 RAISKMLLKY
+372 NAISKMISKY

-409 SRTKQDKSGI
+409 SRTKQDKSGV

-457 SMGDKM
+457 SMQDKM
-463 QPTIHQ
+463 TPTIHQ

-493 YNRWDREAKHETPK
+493 YNRWDRQSKYETPK
-507 GKSHPKYEEGDI
+507 GKSHPKYEDGDI

-525 NLINFISSR
+525 SLLNFVSSR

-541 KGMINLFMLSEKYDN
+541 KGMINLFMLSEKFDY
-556 TYYSRRRLYNM
+556 TYYSRRRMYNM
-567 DSEEYNAFEE
+567 DSEAFAKYQEQNDYLNA
-577 KRNYISSLPHEPN
+577 LPHEPS
-590 GYSLASTPLN
+590 GYGLASTPLN
-600 DCVMAAM
+600 DCIMAAM

-634 NDRKVTFAPSVSE
+634 NDRYVTFNPTVDE
-647 KEKRYMTKHSSGY
+647 KELRYMTKQPGGY
-660 YIVNADYDANL
+660 YISNTHYESNL

-682 MTGYRE
+682 MTSYRE
-688 MTDHLLEALRE
+688 MTDSLLDALRE

-713 KKIDRWT
+713 KKIDRYT
-720 MEKYFPTY
+720 LEKYFPVY
-728 SLDGQKV
+728 SYDKKQKV
-735 FNRKKVLAEFR
+735 FDRKKVMAEYR

-759 DEFYLLAGGNMQVS
+759 DEFYLLAGGNLQVS

>member
-1 MVRFRVAYTYI
+1 
-12 MKNLK
+12 MKNMK

-126 IRGYRDLINNN
+126 IRGYRDLINND

-163 VESPITFTDTYEND
+163 VESPLKFTNSYESD

-184 LETFEDVINLAEELS
+184 LETFEDVINLADELS
-199 KYCKEEQEEKE
+199 KYCKEEQEQKE
-210 QEMQMNGFDDHDFDD
+210 QEMETNGFDDHDFDD
-225 FDDEDMDDQ
+225 FDNDDFDDQ
-234 DGDDTS
+234 DGDDDS
-240 DPSDDEEE
+240 DSSDDEEE
-248 QEEEENDSKESDS
+248 EKSGSKPDDTEGDDDSKD
-261 EGEEEEKDSEEQ
+261 DEEQ
-273 KDPINREEPS
+273 KDPINRDEPS
-283 HGTQSEQEIKGE
+283 SGTQSEKELNGE

-327 NNDYIN
+327 NNEYIN
-333 IHSYKNVNDYITDYK
+333 IHSYKNVNDYIVDYK
-348 IVLKDFDSIFK
+348 TVLSDFDRVLR

-372 RAISKMLLKY
+372 NAISKMISKY

-409 SRTKQDKSGI
+409 SRTKQDKSGV

-457 SMGDKM
+457 SMQDKM
-463 QPTIHQ
+463 TPTIHQ

-493 YNRWDREAKHETPK
+493 YNRWDRESKYTTPK
-507 GKSHPKYEEGDI
+507 GKSHPKYDDGDI

-525 NLINFISSR
+525 SLLNFVSSR

-541 KGMINLFMLSEKYDN
+541 KGMINLFMLSERYDY
-556 TYYSRRRLYNM
+556 TYYSRRRMYNM
-567 DSEEYNAFEE
+567 DSEEFNKFQERNDYLNA
-577 KRNYISSLPHEPN
+577 LPHEPS
-590 GYSLASTPLN
+590 GYGLASTPLN
-600 DCVMAAM
+600 DCIMAAM

-634 NDRKVTFAPSVSE
+634 NDRYVTFNPTVDE
-647 KEKRYMTKHSSGY
+647 KELRYMTKQPGGY
-660 YIVNADYDANL
+660 YISNTHYESNL

-682 MTGYRE
+682 MTSYRE
-688 MTDHLLEALRE
+688 MTDSLLDALRE
-699 RTGTKVLG
+699 RTGTKILG

-713 KKIDRWT
+713 KKIDRYT
-720 MEKYFPTY
+720 LEKFFPVY
-728 SLDGQKV
+728 SYDKKQKV
-735 FNRKKVLAEFR
+735 FDRKKVMAEYR

-759 DEFYLLAGGNMQVS
+759 DEFYLLAGGNLQVS

>member
-1 MVRFRVAYTYI
+1 
-12 MKNLK
+12 MKNMK

-126 IRGYRDLINNN
+126 IRGYRDLINND

-163 VESPITFTDTYEND
+163 VESPLKFTDSYESG

-184 LETFEDVINLAEELS
+184 LETFEDVINLADELS
-199 KYCKEEQEEKE
+199 KYCKEEQEQKE
-210 QEMQMNGFDDHDFDD
+210 QEMETNGFDDHDFDD
-225 FDDEDMDDQ
+225 FDNDDFDQ
-234 DGDDTS
+234 DGDDDS
-240 DPSDDEEE
+240 DSSDDEEE
-248 QEEEENDSKESDS
+248 EKSGSKPDDTEGDDDSKD
-261 EGEEEEKDSEEQ
+261 DEEQ
-273 KDPINREEPS
+273 KDPINRDEPS
-283 HGTQSEQEIKGE
+283 SGTQSEKELNGE

-327 NNDYIN
+327 NNEYIN
-333 IHSYKNVNDYITDYK
+333 IHSYKNVNDYIVDYK
-348 IVLKDFDSIFK
+348 TVLSDFDRVLR

-372 RAISKMLLKY
+372 NAISKMISKY

-409 SRTKQDKSGI
+409 SRTKQDKSGV

-457 SMGDKM
+457 SMQDKM
-463 QPTIHQ
+463 TPTIHQ

-493 YNRWDREAKHETPK
+493 YNRWDREAKYTTPK
-507 GKSHPKYEEGDI
+507 GKSHPKYEDGDI

-525 NLINFISSR
+525 SLLNFVSSR

-541 KGMINLFMLSEKYDN
+541 KGMINLFMLSEKFDY
-556 TYYSRRRLYNM
+556 TYYSRRRMYNM
-567 DSEEYNAFEE
+567 DSEAFAKYQEQNDYLNA
-577 KRNYISSLPHEPN
+577 LPHEPS
-590 GYSLASTPLN
+590 GYGLASTPLN
-600 DCVMAAM
+600 DCIMAAM

-634 NDRKVTFAPSVSE
+634 NDRYVTFNPTVDE
-647 KEKRYMTKHSSGY
+647 KELRYMTKQPGGY
-660 YIVNADYDANL
+660 YISNTHYESNL

-682 MTGYRE
+682 MTSYRE
-688 MTDHLLEALRE
+688 MTDSLLDALRE
-699 RTGTKVLG
+699 RTGTKILG

-713 KKIDRWT
+713 KKIDRYT
-720 MEKYFPTY
+720 LEKFFPVY
-728 SLDGQKV
+728 SYDKKQKV
-735 FNRKKVLAEFR
+735 FDRKKVMAEYR

-759 DEFYLLAGGNMQVS
+759 DEFYLLAGGNLQVS

>member
-1 MVRFRVAYTYI
+1 

-61 WKNMNEDITDLLI
+61 WKDMNEDITDLLI

-145 LDNML
+145 LNNML

-163 VESPITFTDTYEND
+163 VESPLTFTNTYESD

-199 KYCKEEQEEKE
+199 KYCKEEQEQKE
-210 QEMQMNGFDDHDFDD
+210 QEMETNGFDDHDFDD
-225 FDDEDMDDQ
+225 FEDDDFDDQ
-234 DGDDTS
+234 DGDDDS
-240 DPSDDEEE
+240 DSSDDEEE
-248 QEEEENDSKESDS
+248 EKSGSKPDDTEGDDDSKD
-261 EGEEEEKDSEEQ
+261 DEEQ
-273 KDPINREEPS
+273 KDPINRDEPS
-283 HGTQSEQEIKGE
+283 SGTQSEKELKGE

-327 NNDYIN
+327 NNEYIN
-333 IHSYKNVNDYITDYK
+333 IHSYKNVNDYIVDYK
-348 IVLKDFDSIFK
+348 TVLSDFDRVLR

-372 RAISKMLLKY
+372 NAISKMISKY

-457 SMGDKM
+457 SMQDKM
-463 QPTIHQ
+463 TPTIHQ

-493 YNRWDREAKHETPK
+493 YNRWDRESKYETPK
-507 GKSHPKYEEGDI
+507 GKSHPKYEDGDI

-525 NLINFISSR
+525 SLLNFVSSR

-541 KGMINLFMLSEKYDN
+541 KGMINLFMLSEKFDY
-556 TYYSRRRLYNM
+556 TYYSRRRMYNM
-567 DSEEYNAFEE
+567 DSEAFAKYQEQNDYLNA
-577 KRNYISSLPHEPN
+577 LPHEPS

-600 DCVMAAM
+600 DCIMASM

-634 NDRKVTFAPSVSE
+634 NDRYVTFNPTVDE
-647 KEKRYMTKHSSGY
+647 KELRYMTKQPGGY
-660 YIVNADYDANL
+660 YISNTNYDSNL

-682 MTGYRE
+682 TTSYRE
-688 MTDHLLEALRE
+688 MTDSLLDALRE

-713 KKIDRWT
+713 KKIDRYT
-720 MEKYFPTY
+720 LEKYFPVY
-728 SLDGQKV
+728 SYDKKQKI
-735 FNRKKVLAEFR
+735 FDRKKVMAEYR

-759 DEFYLLAGGNMQVS
+759 DEFYLLAGGNLQVS

>member
-1 MVRFRVAYTYI
+1 
-12 MKNLK
+12 MKNMK

-126 IRGYRDLINNN
+126 IRGYRDLINND

-163 VESPITFTDTYEND
+163 VESPLKFTDSYESD

-184 LETFEDVINLAEELS
+184 LETFEDVINLADELS
-199 KYCKEEQEEKE
+199 KYCKEEQEQKE
-210 QEMQMNGFDDHDFDD
+210 QEMETNGFDDHDFDD
-225 FDDEDMDDQ
+225 FDNDDFDQ
-234 DGDDTS
+234 DGDDDS
-240 DPSDDEEE
+240 DSSDDEEE
-248 QEEEENDSKESDS
+248 EKSGSKPDDTEGDDDSKD
-261 EGEEEEKDSEEQ
+261 DEEQ
-273 KDPINREEPS
+273 KDPINRDEPS
-283 HGTQSEQEIKGE
+283 SGTQSEKELNGE

-327 NNDYIN
+327 NNEYIN
-333 IHSYKNVNDYITDYK
+333 IHSYKNVNDYIVDYK
-348 IVLKDFDSIFK
+348 TVLSDFDRVLR

-372 RAISKMLLKY
+372 NAISKMISKY

-409 SRTKQDKSGI
+409 SRTKQDKSGV

-457 SMGDKM
+457 SMQDKM
-463 QPTIHQ
+463 TPTIHQ

-493 YNRWDREAKHETPK
+493 YNRWDRQSKYETPK
-507 GKSHPKYEEGDI
+507 GKSHPKYEDGDI

-525 NLINFISSR
+525 SLLNFVSSR

-541 KGMINLFMLSEKYDN
+541 KGMINLFMLSEKFDY
-556 TYYSRRRLYNM
+556 TYYSRRRMYNM
-567 DSEEYNAFEE
+567 DSEAFAKYQEQNDYLNA
-577 KRNYISSLPHEPN
+577 LPHEPS
-590 GYSLASTPLN
+590 GYGLASTPLN
-600 DCVMAAM
+600 DCIMAAM

-634 NDRKVTFAPSVSE
+634 NDRYVTFNPTVDE
-647 KEKRYMTKHSSGY
+647 KELRYMTKQPGGY
-660 YIVNADYDANL
+660 YISNTHYESNL

-682 MTGYRE
+682 MTSYRE
-688 MTDHLLEALRE
+688 MTDSLLDALRE

-713 KKIDRWT
+713 KKIDRYT
-720 MEKYFPTY
+720 LEKYFPVY
-728 SLDGQKV
+728 SYDKKQKV
-735 FNRKKVLAEFR
+735 FDRKKVMAEYR

-759 DEFYLLAGGNMQVS
+759 DEFYLLAGGNLQVS

>member
-1 MVRFRVAYTYI
+1 MKKSE
-12 MKNLK
+12 KNLK
-17 TNKINNNAK
+17 INKINNNAK
-26 SYLAKLLATE
+26 SFLAKLLATE

-61 WKNMNEDITDLLI
+61 WKDMNEDITDLLI

-80 ALFTPQSGWEDSIIK
+80 ALFTPQSGWEDAIK
-95 RKIPKSFLNV
+95 ERNIPKSFLNV

-126 IRGYRDLINNN
+126 IKGYRDLINND

-145 LDNML
+145 LDDML

-163 VESPITFTDTYEND
+163 VESPLTFTDSYEND

-184 LETFEDVINLAEELS
+184 LETFEDVIELADELS

-210 QEMQMNGFDDHDFDD
+210 QDMQTSGFDDHDFDD
-225 FDDEDMDDQ
+225 IDDSDWDY
-234 DGDDTS
+234 DGD
-240 DPSDDEEE
+240 
-248 QEEEENDSKESDS
+248 NSDS
-261 EGEEEEKDSEEQ
+261 SDKEEEEKEEEEKSGSKPADSDSSDDEDENNGQ
-273 KDPINREEPS
+273 QQSEEPS
-283 HGTQSEQEIKGE
+283 AGIQSERELNG
-295 KAKPVAPPE
+295 APSKPVAPPE

-315 NKKENLLDPKSK
+315 DKKENLLDPASK
-327 NNDYIN
+327 NNEYVN
-333 IHSYKNVNDYITDYK
+333 IHNYKNVNDYIIDYK
-348 IVLKDFDSIFK
+348 TVLKDFDRILK
-359 KPYREETKDSSAQ
+359 KPYQEETKNDYAQ
-372 RAISKMLLKY
+372 RSISKMISKY
-382 RQFNKDQSK
+382 RQFNRDQSK
-391 KVSYMVK
+391 KVSYMIK
-398 EYEMKKAAAAY
+398 EYEMKKAASAY
-409 SRTKQDKSGI
+409 SRTKQDKSGV

-424 LHSYKYNDDIFK
+424 LHSYKYNEDIFK

-457 SMGDKM
+457 SMADKL

-493 YNRWDREAKHETPK
+493 GHNRWDRNGQSITPK
-507 GKSHPKYEEGDI
+507 GKSYPKYEEGDV

-525 NLINFISSR
+525 SLLNFVSSR

-541 KGMINLFMLSEKYDN
+541 KGMINLFMISERYDN
-556 TYYSRRRLYNM
+556 SYYSRRRWTNM
-567 DSEEYNAFEE
+567 DREEYNEYVE
-577 KRNYISSLPHEPN
+577 KRSYVDNLPSEPS
-590 GYSLASTPLN
+590 GYNLCSTPLN
-600 DCVMAAM
+600 DCIMAAM
-607 PMVNAFRKRYAIDK
+607 PMVNAFRKKYAIDK
-621 MNTIFLTDGSSDG
+621 MNTIFLTDGASDG
-634 NDRKVTFAPSVSE
+634 NDRKVMFNPSE
-647 KEKRYMTKHSSGY
+647 DIKNNRYISKHLGGY
-660 YIVNADYDANL
+660 YITNTDSYDNNL

-682 MTGYRE
+682 NIDRLRNMTE
-688 MTDHLLEALRE
+688 QLLDALRE

-707 FYIASG
+707 FYISSG
-713 KKIDRWT
+713 KKIDRYT
-720 MEKYFPTY
+720 LNKYFPHY
-728 SLDGQKV
+728 SYDKKEKV
-735 FNRKKVLAEFR
+735 FDRKKVMAEYR

-759 DEFYLLAGGNMQVS
+759 DEFYLLAGGNLQVS